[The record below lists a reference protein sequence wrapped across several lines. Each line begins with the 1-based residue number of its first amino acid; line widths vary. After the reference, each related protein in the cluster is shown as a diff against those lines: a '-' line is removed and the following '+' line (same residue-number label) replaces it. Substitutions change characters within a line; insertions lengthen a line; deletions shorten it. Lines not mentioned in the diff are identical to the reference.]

1 MTNRVTAALH
11 NCILQFSPVKNHTCA
26 ALPIFFSLPT
36 FPCLRGGERG
46 RMLVCSTT
54 GAAYLHSH
62 NYARRSF
69 YWGTPHNW
77 SCVKRKK
84 KGQNWAFQV
93 LLVSLFCSW
102 LMEWWDIAP
111 VLSLKWVFP
120 CETSVLSSETFI
132 KSAAITA
139 CVSLLACLSSSL
151 LLLAGFSWI
160 YKGIEISIGFNQNI
174 VKIGGP
180 EYISKTHVLMKDSQT
195 AEKWWSWCWAL

>member
-1 MTNRVTAALH
+1 MWQLHSVIVYYYFLLLKTLRVPH
-11 NCILQFSPVKNHTCA
+11 CQF
-26 ALPIFFSLPT
+26 FFSTNFSVP
-36 FPCLRGGERG
+36 PGGERE

-54 GAAYLHSH
+54 GAAYLRSH

-69 YWGTPHNW
+69 YWGRPHNW
-77 SCVKRKK
+77 SCVKRREKKK

-111 VLSLKWVFP
+111 VLPLKWVFP
-120 CETSVLSSETFI
+120 CETSVLLSETFI

-139 CVSLLACLSSSL
+139 CVSLLARLSSSL
-151 LLLAGFSWI
+151 SLLAGFSWI
-160 YKGIEISIGFNQNI
+160 YKGIEISIGFNQN

-180 EYISKTHVLMKDSQT
+180 EYINKTHVLMKDSQT
-195 AEKWWSWCWAL
+195 AEKWWRWCWAL

>member
-84 KGQNWAFQV
+84 KRSKLGFSGPACFSVLFLADGMVGYCPGFVSEMSFSLWDLCSLVRDLYQECCNHSMCFPAG
-93 LLVSLFCSW
+93 LLVFQSVAFGWFQLN
-102 LMEWWDIAP
+102 LQRDWDLNR
-111 VLSLKWVFP
+111 V
-120 CETSVLSSETFI
+120 
-132 KSAAITA
+132 
-139 CVSLLACLSSSL
+139 
-151 LLLAGFSWI
+151 
-160 YKGIEISIGFNQNI
+160 
-174 VKIGGP
+174 
-180 EYISKTHVLMKDSQT
+180 
-195 AEKWWSWCWAL
+195 